1 MYISICI
8 LVYMC
13 ISIFFADEEDRRD
26 AYTALRE
33 VYMYVCIYVY
43 ICEICIYMYIYICI

>member
-1 MYISICI
+1 MYIYVYIYMYTSICI

-33 VYMYVCIYVY
+33 AY
-43 ICEICIYMYIYICI
+43 ICMYICLYL